1 MVTGYAE
8 ILPTGVFVLRNDAGS
23 IFWNITTH
31 STNGAYMWLQE
42 NGNLIIRSGD
52 GAKTLWQTNQPGFC

>member
-23 IFWNITTH
+23 IYWNITTQ
-31 STNGAYMWLQE
+31 STNGAFMLLQE
-42 NGNLIIRSGD
+42 NGNLMIQNGD
-52 GAKTLWQTNQPGFC
+52 GTKILWETNKPSSC